1 MAFELMIC
9 RGLHCGA
16 KLMTIDIEPLSA
28 CPPDEFGSRPR
39 IDLKFDE
46 DESIGVEEEK
56 DFVQPVDDLCGFIPA
71 SRLEITFFQRTEWSR
86 IYKDTDQ
93 TLRRRDERFFACLT
107 ARKDTDVGSVFEK
120 LKH

>member
-28 CPPDEFGSRPR
+28 RTPDEFGSCPR
-39 IDLKFDE
+39 VDLKFDE

-56 DFVQPVDDLCGFIPA
+56 DFVQPVDDLRGFVTA

-93 TLRRRDERFFACLT
+93 TLRCRDECFLACLT
-107 ARKDTDVGSVFEK
+107 TRKDADVGSVFE
-120 LKH
+120 